1 MLNHQTRPFSQQLLS
16 NRAKTKKLSNRARL
30 SLALFQAVYKEKS
43 FSFPGGG
50 GREHFN
56 FPVEGEDTGCRGL
69 KDARTPEGSSKR
81 RMLVSLMSFRPV
93 TRLRVRL

>member
-16 NRAKTKKLSNRARL
+16 NRAKTKKLSNRAQL

-56 FPVEGEDTGCRGL
+56 FPVEGE
-69 KDARTPEGSSKR
+69 EI
-81 RMLVSLMSFRPV
+81 LVV
-93 TRLRVRL
+93 ED